1 VVLNCRNS
9 REKHRRRE
17 VSERRRSA
25 ALRAWCSRLG
35 LGLRAPWALLDLRQ
49 PDVGEEEPGQL
60 CHCCRRWT
68 TTAILA
74 LLANDERGEGLD
86 RAASLWG
93 SSEWKDRP
101 SDSPEATN
109 L

>member
-35 LGLRAPWALLDLRQ
+35 LGLRAPWTLLDLRQ
-49 PDVGEEEPGQL
+49 PNVDEEELGQL
-60 CHCCRRWT
+60 CHCCRWWT

-74 LLANDERGEGLD
+74 LLANDERGGGV
-86 RAASLWG
+86 R
-93 SSEWKDRP
+93 
-101 SDSPEATN
+101 
-109 L
+109 